1 MADETP
7 DTTGEEAAS
16 GDIPVKRADFAE
28 LQQTEVVGTA
38 ALSHLKDVKFELEAV
53 LGRTVLPVEDILK
66 LGTGSVVE
74 LNRPIHEDID
84 LVVQGV
90 KVASGEV
97 VVVDDSFAIRIK
109 EVSDPDKK

>member
-1 MADETP
+1 MADEAP
-7 DTTGEEAAS
+7 ETTGEPEA

-28 LQQTEVVGTA
+28 LQQTDVTGTA
-38 ALSHLKDVKFELEAV
+38 AMDHLKDVKFELEAV
-53 LGRTVLPVEDILK
+53 LGKTVMPVDEILK

-74 LNRPIHEDID
+74 LDRPIHEDID

-109 EVSDPDKK
+109 EVTDPNKK